1 MENKKHSLFKI
12 LWIAGAVIA
21 SAMAVF
27 LSAGGRPPED
37 KTVLAAAAAE
47 TATENQIDLLKQ
59 ELTQISGYLDQMDGT
74 MTASH
79 ESLLSV
85 TGESGT
91 FSARYETLEQQLA
104 QLGSSLD
111 SFQVTY
117 EGDDGEIRQQL
128 AALAQSVE
136 DARAGL
142 QESHAEARRLLS
154 DAHTAQSD
162 SHAAVEKILSGMTAD
177 IAGARKKLEQ
187 SGKDILT
194 FLEAMNSQQ
203 KTEQEEEILFIQQI
217 CEEITALISEDMAQL
232 ASVLEDESGG
242 IRLLIENKTLDLSG
256 QMTDLQDRIN
266 AAQEEAVLI
275 LSQLAQSAEA
285 RQKEIQKEIM
295 IEIQASFSSLQESLA
310 GIQAYYQQMQEEI
323 KDLFYEATESSA
335 ENHAELISVLST
347 METQMAENS
356 QAGLSFITESI
367 ERLDRANEAAVSS
380 LSDEIADG
388 FQDID
393 SAVGSQF
400 GSFDTR
406 ISSRFDELNTA
417 MENSFFTISETV
429 NSGDDGLREFITD
442 SFTQTNSNMENAM
455 NEVNSQLQAVFQSV
469 NSGKR
474 LLASALFT
482 KGISTGED
490 ATFQQLYQAILDIPQ
505 ELLIGVQEIPG
516 TVTYDYHYHT
526 DSAGNTVHAGSSN
539 TYGGCFTV
547 PSYHRHTGS
556 SVTGGGC
563 YTQPAYHTHV
573 SSCYTTSRCN
583 RSTSKVVGGK
593 WVDHYMHGHVYVYEL
608 QCPAGHV
615 FSSWGESS
623 GNCSASVTS
632 LTCGLTESH
641 VVGYTLGCGK
651 DESTVEYYN
660 AGCGFSDGQITGAHI
675 LYSQPS
681 QPGPAAATAA
691 DVPSEPATIKEEA
704 VPPSPYPEQEENRP
718 PADVSGN
725 ALPAGIQLPDQYPTD
740 AEQEEEDDDE
750 PEPD

>member
-37 KTVLAAAAAE
+37 KTVLAAASAE

-59 ELTQISGYLDQMDGT
+59 DLTQISGYLDQMDGT

-85 TGESGT
+85 TAESGT
-91 FSARYETLEQQLA
+91 FSARYETLEQQL
-104 QLGSSLD
+104 
-111 SFQVTY
+111 T
-117 EGDDGEIRQQL
+117 
-128 AALAQSVE
+128 ALSQSVE

-162 SHAAVEKILSGMTAD
+162 SHAALEKILSGMTAD
-177 IAGARKKLEQ
+177 IAAARKKLEQ
-187 SGKDILT
+187 SGKDILA
-194 FLEAMNSQQ
+194 FLEAMDSQQ

-217 CEEITALISEDMAQL
+217 CEEITALISGDMTQL
-232 ASVLEDESGG
+232 TSDLADESGG
-242 IRLLIENKTLDLSG
+242 IRLLIENKTLDLFG
-256 QMTDLQDRIN
+256 QMTDLQDRIH
-266 AAQEEAVLI
+266 AAQEEAVLM

-285 RQKEIQKEIM
+285 RQEEIQKEIQKEIM

-335 ENHAELISVLST
+335 ENHAELISVLGT

-356 QAGLSFITESI
+356 QAGLSMIKESI

-417 MENSFFTISETV
+417 MENSFFSISETV

-526 DSAGNTVHAGSSN
+526 DSAGNTVHEGSSN

-563 YTQPAYHTHV
+563 YTKPAYHAHV
-573 SSCYTTSRCN
+573 SRCYTTSRCN

-623 GNCSASVTS
+623 GNCTASVTS
-632 LTCGLTESH
+632 LSCGLTESH

-651 DESTVEYYN
+651 DENTVEYYN

-681 QPGPAAATAA
+681 QPGPAATVAA
-691 DVPSEPATIKEEA
+691 DVPSGPAAIKEEA

-725 ALPAGIQLPDQYPTD
+725 ALPAGSQFTDQYPTD